1 MIKGIILDFDQTIVD
16 SSKIEHLRDSR
27 SWEQIKSNY
36 HNITL
41 IPGIKVFFEFVKKY
55 NFLLTIVSNSPRR
68 KYIEEILVYFDIKV
82 DFVIGYED
90 TTFRKPNPMPMELAL
105 SKMGLNPE
113 EVIAIGDNIKDS
125 ESAYKAGI
133 VNIYFNDTQE
143 DLEFNYFSFYSIN
156 YIEIIEYIK
165 KIWGKKSEI

>member
-1 MIKGIILDFDQTIVD
+1 VIKGIILDFDQTIVD

-27 SWEQIKSNY
+27 NWELIKSKYN
-36 HNITL
+36 NITL
-41 IPGIKVFFEFVKKY
+41 IPGIIFFFEFVKES

-68 KYIEEILVYFDIKV
+68 KYIEGILIYFDIKV

-90 TTFRKPNPMPMELAL
+90 TTLHKPNPMPMELAL
-105 SKMGLNPE
+105 SKMGLNPD
-113 EVIAIGDNIKDS
+113 EVIAIGDSIKDS

-133 VNIYFNDTQE
+133 TNVYFNDTKE
-143 DLEFNYFSFYSIN
+143 DLESKYFSVYSRN

-165 KIWGKKSEI
+165 KYVGEEK